1 MIISPAFSGQGLLQ
15 DPRDKRQGHSHSD
28 VRAERQE
35 GAGISDQGYVFEIR
49 RNKYEDRAAN
59 LLEDAGESCTWA
71 GEGESN
77 L

>member
-1 MIISPAFSGQGLLQ
+1 MFEQNARKAL
-15 DPRDKRQGHSHSD
+15 
-28 VRAERQE
+28 
-35 GAGISDQGYVFEIR
+35 GISDRGYVFEIR
-49 RNKYEDRAAN
+49 RNKYEDLAAN

>member
-1 MIISPAFSGQGLLQ
+1 MFEQNARRGT
-15 DPRDKRQGHSHSD
+15 
-28 VRAERQE
+28 
-35 GAGISDQGYVFEIR
+35 GISDQGYVFEIR
-49 RNKYEDRAAN
+49 RNEYEDRAAN